1 MEIVN
6 ANVATLC
13 NYEVMTHL
21 QKMKDTRK
29 KQTGQLATITYET
42 IRYLEGTPC
51 QTYTSNNVIECLKA
65 LEQFNITKNEKLM
78 IINIPPTTALE
89 IQLIVEESEERLTE
103 QHVEEILKICAKY
116 LNVTPKNND
125 DVEEG

>member
-1 MEIVN
+1 
-6 ANVATLC
+6 
-13 NYEVMTHL
+13 
-21 QKMKDTRK
+21 
-29 KQTGQLATITYET
+29 
-42 IRYLEGTPC
+42 
-51 QTYTSNNVIECLKA
+51 
-65 LEQFNITKNEKLM
+65 M

-89 IQLIVEESEERLTE
+89 IQLVNMFVKLKIQITNYSSQIVEESEERLTE